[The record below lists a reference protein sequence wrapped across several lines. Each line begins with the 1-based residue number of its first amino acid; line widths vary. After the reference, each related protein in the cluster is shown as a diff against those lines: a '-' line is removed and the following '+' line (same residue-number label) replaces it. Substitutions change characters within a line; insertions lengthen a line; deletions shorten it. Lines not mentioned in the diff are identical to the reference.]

1 MITNRRNKE
10 CITFHLSYSYLLVQ
24 EVFLLKVVIL
34 EKMAYLV
41 KMEGMAI
48 NRQNH
53 HIVNKKSNNM
63 AKGPF

>member
-48 NRQNH
+48 NRQNR
-53 HIVNKKSNNM
+53 HIVKQKI
-63 AKGPF
+63 K

>member
-10 CITFHLSYSYLLVQ
+10 CIAFHLSYSYLLVQ

-41 KMEGMAI
+41 KMEGMAMESPYCKQKI
-48 NRQNH
+48 
-53 HIVNKKSNNM
+53 K
-63 AKGPF
+63 